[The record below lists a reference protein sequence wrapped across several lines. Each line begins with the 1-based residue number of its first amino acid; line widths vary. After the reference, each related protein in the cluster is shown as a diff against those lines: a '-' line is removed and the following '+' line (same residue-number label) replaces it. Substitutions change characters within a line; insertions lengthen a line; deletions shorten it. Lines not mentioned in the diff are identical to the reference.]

1 MCCINILG
9 QTLEL
14 FVSWSCF
21 ILKLLKILKSQDH
34 LFLAW
39 KPKTNLNIH
48 RKIWS
53 HIWALSISHF
63 LDKKSYPLPPSP
75 AKHEADSFL
84 ARATHTTTYMY
95 LVWYAFCTLAVCQKK
110 KKMNLFCFSCNWK
123 RKWKYISAVDLIVYR
138 VVSRRKKILNKL
150 TQICEVYLRNVS
162 INLNLNNIS
171 SLSIINN
178 NVKWM
183 IILGVVDYHQIELYV
198 DEFDISLLKGQNS
211 VLEKRY

>member
-63 LDKKSYPLPPSP
+63 LDKK
-75 AKHEADSFL
+75 
-84 ARATHTTTYMY
+84 ATLYHLRLLNMKLIHSLLEQHTLLLT
-95 LVWYAFCTLAVCQKK
+95 CTLFNMHLYFSSLQKK
-110 KKMNLFCFSCNWK
+110 KKRTCFAFPVIESESENTFLL
-123 RKWKYISAVDLIVYR
+123 LI
-138 VVSRRKKILNKL
+138 
-150 TQICEVYLRNVS
+150 
-162 INLNLNNIS
+162 
-171 SLSIINN
+171 
-178 NVKWM
+178 
-183 IILGVVDYHQIELYV
+183 
-198 DEFDISLLKGQNS
+198 
-211 VLEKRY
+211 

>member
-1 MCCINILG
+1 M
-9 QTLEL
+9 
-14 FVSWSCF
+14 
-21 ILKLLKILKSQDH
+21 
-34 LFLAW
+34 
-39 KPKTNLNIH
+39 KTKNKFKYPP
-48 RKIWS
+48 KIWS
-53 HIWALSISHF
+53 HIWELSISHF
-63 LDKKSYPLPPSP
+63 LDKK
-75 AKHEADSFL
+75 
-84 ARATHTTTYMY
+84 ATLYHLRLLNMKLIHSLLEQHTLLLT
-95 LVWYAFCTLAVCQKK
+95 CTLFNMHLYFSSLPKK

-178 NVKWM
+178 NVN
-183 IILGVVDYHQIELYV
+183 DYPWCSWLSPDWIVRWWIRYK
-198 DEFDISLLKGQNS
+198 LKGQNS

>member
-1 MCCINILG
+1 MGVLIEREILEFLHTNEITAFEPTGIYRSTVVWEMCCINILG

-63 LDKKSYPLPPSP
+63 LDKK
-75 AKHEADSFL
+75 
-84 ARATHTTTYMY
+84 ATLYHLRLLNMKLIHSLLEQHTLLLT
-95 LVWYAFCTLAVCQKK
+95 CTLFN
-110 KKMNLFCFSCNWK
+110 MHF
-123 RKWKYISAVDLIVYR
+123 
-138 VVSRRKKILNKL
+138 
-150 TQICEVYLRNVS
+150 
-162 INLNLNNIS
+162 
-171 SLSIINN
+171 
-178 NVKWM
+178 
-183 IILGVVDYHQIELYV
+183 
-198 DEFDISLLKGQNS
+198 
-211 VLEKRY
+211 VL